1 MLSDTSRSSGRPS
14 PRGSGRSQSNVT
26 EGAGS
31 GTFEIK
37 PLSPFRLD
45 LTTWALRRRSQNAID
60 RWDGHTYRRALIV
73 GSAAVDVAVTQTTK
87 PSAPTLQVVVTGD
100 ASGCRVET
108 TRALERLLGLRVDL
122 RSFSR
127 FARGDPRLSVL
138 ERRFRGVKPP
148 RFASLFEGLANA
160 VACQQLTLDVGI
172 QLLNRLAQTYGW
184 PAPAA
189 ELPAAYA
196 FPRPEEIRDAQ
207 PEALRALGFSR
218 AKALALINI
227 AERVASGELSLDV
240 LADEDNERAAS
251 TVQRERGFGRW
262 SAEYVLLR
270 TLGRLDVFPGDD
282 VGARNKLQHWLDLES
297 PPNYDEIHSVLAQW
311 NPFAGLVYF
320 HLLLEGL
327 AESGR
332 I

>member
-1 MLSDTSRSSGRPS
+1 MLSDTSRSSDLRS
-14 PRGSGRSQSNVT
+14 PRGIGRSQWNVT

-37 PLSPFRLD
+37 PVSPFRLD

-60 RWDGHTYRRALIV
+60 RWDGHTYRRALTV
-73 GSAAVDVAVTQTTK
+73 GAAAVDVAVTQTTK

-160 VACQQLTLDVGI
+160 VACQQLTLDVGF

-184 PAPAA
+184 PAEPPHGGS
-189 ELPAAYA
+189 LSLG
-196 FPRPEEIRDAQ
+196 D
-207 PEALRALGFSR
+207 LRA
-218 AKALALINI
+218 
-227 AERVASGELSLDV
+227 
-240 LADEDNERAAS
+240 AARMRN
-251 TVQRERGFGRW
+251 QRHRDCT
-262 SAEYVLLR
+262 AI
-270 TLGRLDVFPGDD
+270 DD
-282 VGARNKLQHWLDLES
+282 LVHRPTN
-297 PPNYDEIHSVLAQW
+297 DEIVH
-311 NPFAGLVYF
+311 
-320 HLLLEGL
+320 
-327 AESGR
+327 
-332 I
+332 

>member
-1 MLSDTSRSSGRPS
+1 M
-14 PRGSGRSQSNVT
+14 T
-26 EGAGS
+26 EAAGS

-37 PLSPFRLD
+37 PVSPFRLD
-45 LTTWALRRRSQNAID
+45 LTAWALRRRSQNAID

-73 GSAAVDVAVTQTTK
+73 GAAAVDVAVTQTTK

-100 ASGCRVET
+100 ASGWRVET

-127 FARGDPRLSVL
+127 FASGDPRLSVL

-148 RFASLFEGLANA
+148 RFASLFEGLANT

-184 PAPAA
+184 PAPTA
-189 ELPAAYA
+189 ELPAAYT
-196 FPRPEEIRDAQ
+196 FPRPEEIRDAK

-240 LADEDNERAAS
+240 LADEDNERAAA
-251 TVQRERGFGRW
+251 TVQRANVVSDAGRP
-262 SAEYVLLR
+262 SMCCCGR
-270 TLGRLDVFPGDD
+270 LGRLDVFPGDD
-282 VGARNKLQHWLDLES
+282 VGARNKLQRWLDLDT
-297 PPNYDEIHSVLAQW
+297 PPSYDEIHSVLARW

-320 HLLLEGL
+320 HLLLDGL
-327 AESGR
+327 AESGQ